1 MNFLY
6 NKKNNKHNIT
16 RMKKIFNLGMNPGNH
31 SESVSWAILILR
43 LTVGGLMLTHGYG
56 KLLMLFNGGPIQFA
70 DPIGVGATASLI
82 LTVFAEVFCS
92 LFLIFGLA
100 SRAAAVPLLITM
112 WVAAFIVHA
121 PDAFSRK
128 ELPLLYSAVY
138 LAVIL
143 VGAGNYSLDKIL
155 FKKMNR

>member
-1 MNFLY
+1 
-6 NKKNNKHNIT
+6 
-16 RMKKIFNLGMNPGNH
+16 MKKILNLGLNPGNH
-31 SESVSWAILILR
+31 SESVSWALLLLR

-56 KLLMLFNGGPIQFA
+56 KLLMLFSEGPIQFP
-70 DPIGVGATASLI
+70 DPIGIGTSLSLI

-100 SRAAAVPLLITM
+100 SRAAAIPLLITM
-112 WVAAFIVHA
+112 WVAALIVHA

-138 LAVIL
+138 IAIL
-143 VGAGNYSLDKIL
+143 LIGSGKYSIDNIL
-155 FKKMNR
+155 FKKVNH